1 MNRKPRPVAEGGSVQ
16 RNRTKWKVACVL
28 LAALGVAACNP
39 REFHGQKGIEPLY
52 SFPVTDNSTPYSRC
66 LADLSS
72 LRGPNTVLPTFAV
85 GEVADKTGKIDYEAE
100 GHKISQGVSEMVM
113 SALGRTGMVNLV
125 ERFDLRIPLAEMR
138 MAEQNFIPA
147 RLTDFK
153 LQSFDFLVLGAVT
166 ELNFNIVS
174 GGVGL
179 AVAGVGANVRNVVIN
194 VALDLRV
201 VDRRT
206 FAVRFI
212 RSLQKQIYG
221 YEVEA
226 NVFRFFGTT
235 LVEFEAGNIKNE
247 PIQLGLRSVVEMGVY
262 QIMTDF
268 LGLPAGSGCSL
279 ETGFF
284 QNTPAP
290 SERVS
295 Q

>member
-1 MNRKPRPVAEGGSVQ
+1 V
-16 RNRTKWKVACVL
+16 
-28 LAALGVAACNP
+28 
-39 REFHGQKGIEPLY
+39 
-52 SFPVTDNSTPYSRC
+52 
-66 LADLSS
+66 
-72 LRGPNTVLPTFAV
+72 PTFAV
-85 GEVADKTGKIDYEAE
+85 GEVADKTGKIDYNDE
-100 GHKISQGVSEMVM
+100 GHKMSQGVTEMVM

-147 RLTDFK
+147 RLSDFK
-153 LQSFDFLVLGAVT
+153 LQTFDFLVLGAVT

-179 AVAGVGANVRNVVIN
+179 GVAGIGASTRSVIIN

-206 FAVRFI
+206 FGVRFI

-221 YEVEA
+221 YEVGA

-235 LVEFEAGNIKNE
+235 LIEFEAGKIKNE
-247 PIQLGLRSVVEMGVY
+247 PIQLGLRSVVEMAVY

-268 LGLPAGSGCSL
+268 LGLPASSGCAL
-279 ETGFF
+279 ESGFF
-284 QNTPAP
+284 EETPAKT
-290 SERVS
+290 ERVS
-295 Q
+295 P